1 MRCLVVLS
9 RHGNTFNA
17 GEKVVMVGA
26 EQDLELTPFGKAQAV
41 AVGQSLKRLEINP
54 QRIITGPLKR
64 TYESAEIVAEL
75 LGVPDKVVVDQRLKE
90 LSYGAWGGLSDEE
103 IRQKWG
109 DEPLHRWQEY
119 GERPAVVEF
128 TPSLKELEDEIRSIL
143 RDLES
148 ESGTTLVVTS
158 NGRLR
163 EIARV
168 IAGVP

>member
-1 MRCLVVLS
+1 VL
-9 RHGNTFNA
+9 
-17 GEKVVMVGA
+17 K
-26 EQDLELTPFGKAQAV
+26 
-41 AVGQSLKRLEINP
+41 LEI
-54 QRIITGPLKR
+54 RIYHVQGGKFQHIGVCAYRREALGRYVALPLC
-64 TYESAEIVAEL
+64 EL
-75 LGVPDKVVVDQRLKE
+75 EAVEQLEQLRAL
-90 LSYGAWGGLSDEE
+90 
-103 IRQKWG
+103 
-109 DEPLHRWQEY
+109 EY

-168 IAGVP
+168 IAGVPSKVRTGHLCVIECAAPGVWKIICWDSPPEMVQTAPA